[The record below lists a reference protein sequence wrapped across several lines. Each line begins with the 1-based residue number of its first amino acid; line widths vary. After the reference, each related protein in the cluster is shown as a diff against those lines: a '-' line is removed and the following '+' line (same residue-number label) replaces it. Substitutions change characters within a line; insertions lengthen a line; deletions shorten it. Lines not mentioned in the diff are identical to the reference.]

1 MKKLHFFDKVV
12 YIINVL
18 VAIVL
23 LLSYILPFVPPK
35 TFPLLAVISLSV
47 PILIIINV
55 LFAIYWLI
63 KFKRQVLLSII
74 VLVIGIQYVR
84 SLYKSSSAND
94 ITTSNE
100 ISVLSYNVRLFNLY
114 EWIKDDDLKQKMKK
128 LVKET
133 NSDVLCF
140 QEFYQDKTMQ
150 FPEYKYEYTYIKSKR
165 SKTGLA
171 IYSKYPILRKGS
183 IQFPN
188 TSNNAIYVDV
198 LKANDT
204 IRFYNI
210 HLESLHINPDVSKLQ
225 EQDSEKLIERIG
237 GTFKRQQEQVAILLD
252 HMNVCAYKKVV
263 VGDFNNS
270 AYSYVYRQIKGDMI
284 DAFKVAGTGFG
295 KTFDF
300 KLFPMRIDFI
310 LSDESLAVNAFKNY
324 DQKYSDHFPIYARF
338 DLTSPE

>member
-74 VLVIGIQYVR
+74 VLVIGILYVR

-252 HMNVCAYKKVV
+252 HMNV
-263 VGDFNNS
+263 
-270 AYSYVYRQIKGDMI
+270 Q
-284 DAFKVAGTGFG
+284 
-295 KTFDF
+295 
-300 KLFPMRIDFI
+300 
-310 LSDESLAVNAFKNY
+310 
-324 DQKYSDHFPIYARF
+324 
-338 DLTSPE
+338 